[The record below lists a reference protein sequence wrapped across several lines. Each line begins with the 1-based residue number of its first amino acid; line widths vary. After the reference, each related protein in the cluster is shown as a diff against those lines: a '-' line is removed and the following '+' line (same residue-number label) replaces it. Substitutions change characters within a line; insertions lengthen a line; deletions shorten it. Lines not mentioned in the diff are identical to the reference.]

1 MTISRSVYNQ
11 LFEQAPDAAG
21 GAAKE
26 KVIRLR
32 PTEAKAGAV
41 VMSAKNKIQMWTK
54 EEHERF
60 LAALEKYPAGP
71 WKKVADFIG
80 TKTPRQTMTHAQKY
94 RQKIHRRQR
103 GLRNQKKSTT
113 NANPTASSGPTPVD
127 IKADLK
133 GEPKIIVSPYGV
145 ADLQLKAGSEVVAA
159 AAAAAGVTNDQ
170 LLNIL
175 AQQATTINQDKPEP
189 MEVDSA
195 VTVDTTASP
204 DASAAAA
211 NQGSPGN
218 NNLPSL
224 AEILHLGGAEGQ
236 TATAAQAQDENA
248 DGEKKEASTE
258 TKTEEDTETEEEET
272 ETKAA
277 VETATETRTAET
289 EAKTQTQ
296 TRPEDCKCN
305 CSCSAH
311 GGKKPEVEETTTQ
324 PRPEESK

>member
-21 GAAKE
+21 GGSKE

-41 VMSAKNKIQMWTK
+41 VMSAKSKIQMWTK

-60 LAALEKYPAGP
+60 LAALEKFPAGP

-103 GLRNQKKSTT
+103 GLRNQKKT
-113 NANPTASSGPTPVD
+113 NNNSNSEATAEAEATSSPAPVD
-127 IKADLK
+127 TKADLK
-133 GEPKIIVSPYGV
+133 GEPEAIVSPYGV
-145 ADLQLKAGSEVVAA
+145 ADLQLKPGSEAA
-159 AAAAAGVTNDQ
+159 AAAAAGATNDQ

-175 AQQATTINQDKPEP
+175 AQQATTIQGNPQAEAQAEP

-195 VTVDTTASP
+195 VAV
-204 DASAAAA
+204 DASASPEADAAG
-211 NQGSPGN
+211 QGSPN

-236 TATAAQAQDENA
+236 AAAAAQGEKAQDSPAKAE
-248 DGEKKEASTE
+248 GEEKTE
-258 TKTEEDTETEEEET
+258 VKTEETKADADVVET
-272 ETKAA
+272 ETAA
-277 VETATETRTAET
+277 PASKKPRTEE
-289 EAKTQTQ
+289 
-296 TRPEDCKCN
+296 
-305 CSCSAH
+305 CSAH
-311 GGKKPEVEETTTQ
+311 EGKKPAVEETTTQ
-324 PRPEESK
+324 PRPEEI

>member
-21 GAAKE
+21 GATKE

-103 GLRNQKKSTT
+103 GLRNQKKSNANA
-113 NANPTASSGPTPVD
+113 NANPT
-127 IKADLK
+127 
-133 GEPKIIVSPYGV
+133 
-145 ADLQLKAGSEVVAA
+145 
-159 AAAAAGVTNDQ
+159 
-170 LLNIL
+170 
-175 AQQATTINQDKPEP
+175 
-189 MEVDSA
+189 
-195 VTVDTTASP
+195 TTAT
-204 DASAAAA
+204 
-211 NQGSPGN
+211 
-218 NNLPSL
+218 
-224 AEILHLGGAEGQ
+224 GAEGQ
-236 TATAAQAQDENA
+236 ATTQAQDEKVE
-248 DGEKKEASTE
+248 GEKKEEKTE
-258 TKTEEDTETEEEET
+258 TKTEEDTETEGET

-277 VETATETRTAET
+277 VEAVTETKMR
-289 EAKTQTQ
+289 TQ

-311 GGKKPEVEETTTQ
+311 GGKKSEAEDTTTQ
-324 PRPEESK
+324 LRPDESK

>member
-21 GAAKE
+21 GGSKE

-41 VMSAKNKIQMWTK
+41 VMSAKSKIQMWTK

-60 LAALEKYPAGP
+60 LAALEKFPAGP

-103 GLRNQKKSTT
+103 GLRNQKKTT
-113 NANPTASSGPTPVD
+113 NSNSNNSNVATPETAAAATSANPAPVD
-127 IKADLK
+127 TKADLK
-133 GEPKIIVSPYGV
+133 GEPKAIVSPYGV
-145 ADLQLKAGSEVVAA
+145 ADLQLKPGSEAAVAA
-159 AAAAAGVTNDQ
+159 AAGATNDQ

-175 AQQATTINQDKPEP
+175 AQQATTIQGKPQAEEQAEP

-195 VTVDTTASP
+195 VTVDTSASP
-204 DASAAAA
+204 EADAAAA
-211 NQGSPGN
+211 AASQGSPSSGNN

-224 AEILHLGGAEGQ
+224 AEILHLGGAEAQ
-236 TATAAQAQDENA
+236 AAAAAQAEKAQASPAKVEEE
-248 DGEKKEASTE
+248 EKK
-258 TKTEEDTETEEEET
+258 KTEEN
-272 ETKAA
+272 
-277 VETATETRTAET
+277 
-289 EAKTQTQ
+289 
-296 TRPEDCKCN
+296 RPEDCKCN
-305 CSCSAH
+305 CQCSAH
-311 GGKKPEVEETTTQ
+311 GGKKPAVEETTTQ
-324 PRPEESK
+324 PRPEES

>member
-21 GAAKE
+21 GATKE

-103 GLRNQKKSTT
+103 GLRNQKKSNANA
-113 NANPTASSGPTPVD
+113 NANPTTTATGSAPTPVD
-127 IKADLK
+127 IKADPK

-145 ADLQLKAGSEVVAA
+145 ADLQLKSGSEAVAA

-175 AQQATTINQDKPEP
+175 AQQATTINQDKSEP
-189 MEVDSA
+189 MEVDSG

-204 DASAAAA
+204 EDAAAA
-211 NQGSPGN
+211 ASQGSPGN

-236 TATAAQAQDENA
+236 ATTQAQDEKVE
-248 DGEKKEASTE
+248 GEKKEEKTE
-258 TKTEEDTETEEEET
+258 TKTEEDTETEGET

-277 VETATETRTAET
+277 VEAVTET
-289 EAKTQTQ
+289 KTRTQ

-311 GGKKPEVEETTTQ
+311 GGKKSEAEDTTTQ
-324 PRPEESK
+324 LRPDESK

>member
-21 GAAKE
+21 GATKE

-60 LAALEKYPAGP
+60 LAALEKFPAGP

-80 TKTPRQTMTHAQKY
+80 SKTPRQTMTHAQKY

-103 GLRNQKKSTT
+103 GLRNQKKSNT
-113 NANPTASSGPTPVD
+113 NANLATTTTGTGPTPVD
-127 IKADLK
+127 IKADPK
-133 GEPKIIVSPYGV
+133 GEPKTIVSPYGV
-145 ADLQLKAGSEVVAA
+145 ADLQLKAGSEAVAA

-195 VTVDTTASP
+195 VTVETTAS
-204 DASAAAA
+204 AEIVAAVA
-211 NQGSPGN
+211 NEGSPVGN

-236 TATAAQAQDENA
+236 TLVPAQGERTE
-248 DGEKKEASTE
+248 GEKKESKTE
-258 TKTEEDTETEEEET
+258 TKNEEDTEAEGEVENAIEP
-272 ETKAA
+272 TKN
-277 VETATETRTAET
+277 ET
-289 EAKTQTQ
+289 EAKDQMQ
-296 TRPEDCKCN
+296 TRPEGCKCN
-305 CSCSAH
+305 CSCNAH
-311 GGKKPEVEETTTQ
+311 GGNKSEEVEETTAQ
-324 PRPEESK
+324 PRPDESK

>member
-21 GAAKE
+21 GGKE

-60 LAALEKYPAGP
+60 LAALEKFPAGP

-103 GLRNQKKSTT
+103 GLRNQKKSAAAAAEAG
-113 NANPTASSGPTPVD
+113 ANPAPVD
-127 IKADLK
+127 TKADVK
-133 GEPKIIVSPYGV
+133 GEPKAIVSPYGV
-145 ADLQLKAGSEVVAA
+145 ADLQLKPGSEPAVAA
-159 AAAAAGVTNDQ
+159 AAAAAVAAGATTNDQ

-175 AQQATTINQDKPEP
+175 AQQATTIQEKPQDAEP
-189 MEVDSA
+189 MDVDAA
-195 VTVDTTASP
+195 VTVDAAASP
-204 DASAAAA
+204 DAAVVAA
-211 NQGSPGN
+211 NQGSPN

-236 TATAAQAQDENA
+236 AAAAAAQA
-248 DGEKKEASTE
+248 EKTQSPSKTQSPAKAEAE
-258 TKTEEDTETEEEET
+258 VK
-272 ETKAA
+272 
-277 VETATETRTAET
+277 TETRTEAAT
-289 EAKTQTQ
+289 ELKATTDTEKEQ
-296 TRPEDCKCN
+296 TRPADCKCN

-311 GGKKPEVEETTTQ
+311 GGKKPEAEETTTQ
-324 PRPEESK
+324 PRPEES

>member
-21 GAAKE
+21 GGSKE

-41 VMSAKNKIQMWTK
+41 VMSAKSKIQMWTK

-60 LAALEKYPAGP
+60 LAALEKFPAGP

-103 GLRNQKKSTT
+103 GLRNQKKS
-113 NANPTASSGPTPVD
+113 NNNSNSNSEATAEAEATSSPAPVD
-127 IKADLK
+127 TKADLK
-133 GEPKIIVSPYGV
+133 GEPEAIVSPYGV
-145 ADLQLKAGSEVVAA
+145 ADLQLKPGSEAA
-159 AAAAAGVTNDQ
+159 AAAAAGATNDQ

-175 AQQATTINQDKPEP
+175 AQQATTIQGNPQAEAQAEP

-195 VTVDTTASP
+195 VTVDASASP
-204 DASAAAA
+204 EANAAG
-211 NQGSPGN
+211 QGSPN

-236 TATAAQAQDENA
+236 AAAAAQ
-248 DGEKKEASTE
+248 GEKAQTSPVEAEGEEKTE
-258 TKTEEDTETEEEET
+258 VKTEEAKADTD
-272 ETKAA
+272 A
-277 VETATETRTAET
+277 TATETAAPAST
-289 EAKTQTQ
+289 KP
-296 TRPEDCKCN
+296 RPEE
-305 CSCSAH
+305 CSAH
-311 GGKKPEVEETTTQ
+311 EGKKPAVEETTTQ
-324 PRPEESK
+324 PRPVEI

>member
-11 LFEQAPDAAG
+11 LFEQAADAAG
-21 GAAKE
+21 GSAKE

-60 LAALEKYPAGP
+60 LAALEKFPAGP

-103 GLRNQKKSTT
+103 GLRNQKKSGATEAT
-113 NANPTASSGPTPVD
+113 GAPSSADSSASPAPVD
-127 IKADLK
+127 TEADVK
-133 GEPKIIVSPYGV
+133 GEPTTIVSPYGV
-145 ADLQLKAGSEVVAA
+145 ADLQLKPGSEAA
-159 AAAAAGVTNDQ
+159 AAAAAGATNDQ

-175 AQQATTINQDKPEP
+175 AQQATTITQDKPEP
-189 MEVDSA
+189 MEVDA
-195 VTVDTTASP
+195 TGTEDATASP
-204 DASAAAA
+204 DAAAAA
-211 NQGSPGN
+211 QGSPGS

-236 TATAAQAQDENA
+236 
-248 DGEKKEASTE
+248 GEK
-258 TKTEEDTETEEEET
+258 
-272 ETKAA
+272 
-277 VETATETRTAET
+277 VEGEQA
-289 EAKTQTQ
+289 EAKTEQGAEMKAEEVENPLADAEKAAAETGAESQ
-296 TRPEDCKCN
+296 PRPEDCKCN

-311 GGKKPEVEETTTQ
+311 GGKKPELEEATTQ